1 MSYAGP
7 ISRGA
12 RVSDAESPRSETPPT
27 IAVRSRAAAR
37 PRRPSAEPAPG
48 TVIFA
53 AGVALGI
60 AVGAAGALL
69 FAPQSGA
76 DTRHAIARRGR
87 RLGVRGR
94 DAWDDMA
101 EELRRFAR
109 RRRRSWQ
116 RRRERADDD

>member
-7 ISRGA
+7 ISRGT
-12 RVSDAESPRSETPPT
+12 RVTDAESSRSETPPT
-27 IAVRSRAAAR
+27 IAVRARAAAR
-37 PRRPSAEPAPG
+37 PRRPSAEAAPG
-48 TVIFA
+48 AVIFA

-76 DTRHAIARRGR
+76 DTRRAIVRRGR

-94 DAWDDMA
+94 DAWQDMGD
-101 EELRRFAR
+101 ELRRYAR
-109 RRRRSWQ
+109 RRRRAWQ
-116 RRRERADDD
+116 RRRERTNDD

>member
-7 ISRGA
+7 ISRGT
-12 RVSDAESPRSETPPT
+12 RVSDAESSRSETPPT
-27 IAVRSRAAAR
+27 IAVRSRVAAR
-37 PRRPSAEPAPG
+37 PRRPSADAAPG
-48 TVIFA
+48 AVIFA

-69 FAPQSGA
+69 FAPQTGA
-76 DTRHAIARRGR
+76 DTRRAIARRGR

-94 DAWDDMA
+94 DAWEDMGD
-101 EELRRFAR
+101 ELRRFAR

-116 RRRERADDD
+116 RRRERTDDD